1 MHCISRDHV
10 EFRKT
15 VQSEKSSDTNETS
28 TVEIESMDI
37 SENQNEPPILQE
49 EPNLPTP
56 EIDFEAKKQ
65 EIFIQLF
72 TSIQK
77 TKIIHSGANEA
88 IDEILQALQEAS
100 RSSNALLKHEIGK
113 VFDAE
118 NIPG

>member
-1 MHCISRDHV
+1 MEV
-10 EFRKT
+10 
-15 VQSEKSSDTNETS
+15 SED
-28 TVEIESMDI
+28 
-37 SENQNEPPILQE
+37 QNEPVTFQE
-49 EPNLPTP
+49 EPSLDNLPTP

-65 EIFIQLF
+65 KIFIQLF

-77 TKIIHSGANEA
+77 TKIIHSSAHEA